1 MGDINNQHTC
11 CRPKKLAASV
21 IRLRENEICMTILEG
36 GHTDV
41 GDELVDALGDA
52 PGDELGNQLKD
63 LADEKET
70 LIGQFHG

>member
-21 IRLRENEICMTILEG
+21 IRLRENEICLNILEG

-41 GDELVDALGDA
+41 GDELVDELGDA
-52 PGDELGNQLKD
+52 PGDELED
-63 LADEKET
+63 LADEEET